1 MNKKLALPLAA
12 FLLLALGGMIL
23 AGDFPV
29 KAGDKVYVCACGE
42 KCDCGTVSKKAG
54 KCGCGHDLAEA
65 TVTKT
70 EEGSFAATVGGK
82 ERTFKTTAKY
92 VCGCGEACDCYT
104 MSNKPGKCACG
115 MDLKPAAH

>member
-1 MNKKLALPLAA
+1 MSKKVVLPIAA

-54 KCGCGHDLAEA
+54 KCGCGHDLVET
-65 TVTKT
+65 TVTKV
-70 EEGSFAATVGGK
+70 EEGSFTATVDGK
-82 ERTFKTTAKY
+82 ARTFKTTAKY
-92 VCGCGEACDCYT
+92 VCGCGETCDCYT
-104 MSNKPGKCACG
+104 MSDKPGKCSCG
-115 MDLKPAAH
+115 MDLVPAAH